1 MNWKLNSQQL
11 SKIFVSKKRAT
22 FLTFRTHFKKAL
34 RKVIGQLVIYLSQVL
49 YANQF
54 SNDLQLNDYYLLSSI
69 FSVFLF
75 EFVINLE

>member
-1 MNWKLNSQQL
+1 M
-11 SKIFVSKKRAT
+11 
-22 FLTFRTHFKKAL
+22 
-34 RKVIGQLVIYLSQVL
+34 IYLSQVL